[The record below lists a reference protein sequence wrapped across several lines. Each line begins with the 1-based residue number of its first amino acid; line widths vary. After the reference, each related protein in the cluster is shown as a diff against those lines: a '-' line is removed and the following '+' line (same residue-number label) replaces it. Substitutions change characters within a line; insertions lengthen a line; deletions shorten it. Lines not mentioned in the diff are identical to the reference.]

1 MKKDSKK
8 TLWVLSVASFLND
21 VGSDMIAPI
30 WPIFVTGVLGAN
42 MAVLGLIDG
51 LGETIVS
58 ISQAVS
64 GYLSDRIRKRKI
76 FIWTGYG
83 FAAIARLGY
92 AFSSTWQNIIPF
104 KILDRSGKIRGAPRD
119 ALIADISDHHN
130 RGKYFGI
137 LEALDNLGA
146 VFGIIASILLFG
158 FLGYRNLFL
167 LAALPSIIAVLL
179 VFFYIKEKPDGH
191 VRLYKGIA
199 LKDISPNLRLFL
211 ILSAF
216 FALGSF
222 SYSFLLLYAKLYGFR
237 ILTIPMLYLLY
248 TLVAS
253 LMSIRFGKM
262 ADEFGSKLVVFL
274 AYFFWAATL
283 LFFILLKNQLGV
295 IIGFVMYG
303 LHLAALDPVKKKFV
317 AELAA
322 PDFRASALGAYQMII
337 GLCALPASLLAGILW
352 DKVGI
357 AAPLYFSLF
366 LTIVAGGMLTL
377 VQEKKKCS

>member
-8 TLWVLSVASFLND
+8 TLWVLSLASFLND
-21 VGSDMIAPI
+21 AGSDMIAPI
-30 WPIFVTGVLGAN
+30 WPVFVTGVLGAN

-51 LGETIVS
+51 LGEAIVS

-64 GYLSDRIRKRKI
+64 GYISDRIRKRKV

-92 AFSSTWQNIIPF
+92 AFSSTWQHIIPF

-119 ALIADISDHHN
+119 AMIADISDHHN
-130 RGKYFGI
+130 RGKNFGI
-137 LEALDNLGA
+137 LESLDNLGA
-146 VFGIIASILLFG
+146 VFGIIASILLVG

-167 LAALPSIIAVLL
+167 LASVPSIIAVFL
-179 VFFYIKEKPDGH
+179 VIIYIKEKPDGH
-191 VRLYKGIA
+191 IRLYKGIA
-199 LKDISPNLRLFL
+199 LKDINPNLRLFL

-222 SYSFLLLYAKLYGFR
+222 SYSFLLLYARQFGFR
-237 ILTIPMLYLLY
+237 IITIPILYLLY

-253 LMSIRFGKM
+253 ILSIRFGKM
-262 ADEFGSKLVVFL
+262 ADKLGSKPVVFL
-274 AYFFWAATL
+274 SYAFWLLTL
-283 LFFILLKNQLGV
+283 LFFLLFRNQVGVVFGFIL
-295 IIGFVMYG
+295 YG

-317 AELAA
+317 AELAS
-322 PDFRASALGAYQMII
+322 PDYRASTLGAYQMII

-352 DKVGI
+352 DKI
-357 AAPLYFSLF
+357 SLTAPLYFSLF
-366 LTIVAGGMLTL
+366 MTIIAGGMLLFVKET
-377 VQEKKKCS
+377 QR